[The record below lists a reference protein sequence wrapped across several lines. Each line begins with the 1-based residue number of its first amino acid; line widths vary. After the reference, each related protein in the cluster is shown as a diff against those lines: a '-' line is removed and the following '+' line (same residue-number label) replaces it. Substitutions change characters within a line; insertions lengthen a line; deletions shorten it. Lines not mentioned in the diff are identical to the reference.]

1 MKVITA
7 RIHLSTKGNSEI
19 VDITDKVQEEL
30 HKSRLS
36 DGIVTVF
43 VPGSTGAIGTMEYES
58 GLIKDTSEM
67 FSELVKETKKYL
79 HNRSHLDGN
88 ATAHLRATLLGPS
101 LTVPFEAGK
110 LTLGTWQQIVFVD
123 FDNRP
128 RRREIVIKFIGRGRD
143 E

>member
-1 MKVITA
+1 MKITTA
-7 RIHLSTKGNSEI
+7 RIHLSTRGNSEI
-19 VDITDKVQEEL
+19 IDITDRVQEEL
-30 HKSRLS
+30 HKSQLT

-43 VPGSTGAIGTMEYES
+43 VPGSTGAIGAMEYES

-67 FSELVKETKKYL
+67 FSELVTETKKYS
-79 HNRSHLDGN
+79 HNRSHANGN

-101 LTVPFEAGK
+101 LTIPFQAGI

-128 RRREIVIKFIGRGRD
+128 RTREIVIKFIGG
-143 E
+143 EK